1 MIPCTFTSLQA
12 IMGLGHGS
20 HTCFPSMPCQYA
32 ANVCQIC
39 KAMLGDTLGS
49 VATSPTLHG
58 APSHALHTLPQG
70 MQHLHLLGTPSQGC
84 PHPQVPQISRSRK
97 KKLVSNGS
105 KCHETPSPN
114 FWHHSKRRKIVPV
127 FKQRQHRFLDLPR
140 CFPDFGCGFG
150 VCRTWPQSGFRG
162 DWVHGSLVTHVKGEE
177 TPLKA
182 LL

>member
-1 MIPCTFTSLQA
+1 MAPTLASPLCLVNMLPISTKSAKPCWGTHLGALQQVPHCMGPHHMPCTPSLKGCNTS
-12 IMGLGHGS
+12 
-20 HTCFPSMPCQYA
+20 TCLERLA
-32 ANVCQIC
+32 
-39 KAMLGDTLGS
+39 K
-49 VATSPTLHG
+49 G
-58 APSHALHTLPQG
+58 APTHR
-70 MQHLHLLGTPSQGC
+70 C
-84 PHPQVPQISRSRK
+84 PRFSRSRK